1 MIYTAS
7 PLAVIIFFTVVAA
20 VLGISFYYGRKTKS
34 AKGYFAAGGTIH
46 WSVNGIAFAG
56 DYLSAASFLGIC
68 GMIAFSGFDGFLYSI
83 GYLAGWIVALFVVA
97 EPLKRMGKFT
107 FADALDARFGSQGIR
122 LAAAISTLVVSIFYL
137 IPQMVGAGALV
148 TPLLG
153 LPHWVGVT
161 MVGSIVIFIVTTA
174 GMTSTTYVQFLKG
187 AMLLVFSLILVFLV
201 LGKGVQQ
208 DPYED
213 YHDFVT
219 LQARVTDGS
228 VTSVE
233 DPGYRILA
241 EYTERGHH
249 YVKLEKDGIA
259 DWWNFEPESGTL
271 TEALSIVTQSD
282 GAILYNGAPRSEQL
296 FYPVG
301 NMADIRVGGDRV
313 DGVSGL
319 NAVSFLAIIQESDVV
334 LWVPDAFSMDGE
346 RVRIWTQQVTPGNE
360 ILSPGLK
367 FHLDEGATFSD
378 RLNFI
383 SLMLAL
389 FFGTAALP
397 HVLIRYYTVP
407 TPSAA
412 RKSTIV
418 AIAAIGFF
426 YILTLY
432 MGLGA
437 MINGVIDVESSNM
450 SAPLLAQSFGPL
462 MFAVISAIAFATVLG
477 TVSGLIVASSGAVAH
492 DFIDTFLK
500 RKLSDHKKVIAG
512 KFAAVGTGIVAIL
525 LGIAFRGMNVAYLV
539 GLAFAIAASAN
550 LPSIV
555 MVLFWKKVTSRG
567 IAASIAT
574 GIVSSVGIILLSPSM
589 YSRYGMDPSSA
600 PLPLDNPGIVSIPL
614 SFLVLVIVS
623 LMTQSRKAP
632 EPGAETVD

>member
-7 PLAVIIFFTVVAA
+7 PLAVIVFFTVVAA
-20 VLGISFYYGRKTKS
+20 VLGISFYYARKTTS
-34 AKGYFAAGGTIH
+34 AKGYFAAGGNIH

-83 GYLAGWIVALFVVA
+83 GYLAGWVVALFVVA
-97 EPLKRMGKFT
+97 EPLKRLGKYT
-107 FADALDARFGSQGIR
+107 FADALDAKFGSRGIR

-137 IPQMVGAGALV
+137 IPQMVGAGDLV

-161 MVGSIVIFIVTTA
+161 LVGGIVIFIVTTA
-174 GMTSTTYVQFLKG
+174 GMKSTTYVQFLKG
-187 AMLLVFSLILVFLV
+187 AMLIIFSLILTYLV
-201 LGKGVQQ
+201 IDKGISRQ
-208 DPYED
+208 PYEG
-213 YHDFVT
+213 YHEFVT
-219 LQARVTDGS
+219 LRAAVTDSS
-228 VTSVE
+228 VTAV
-233 DPGYRILA
+233 DDAAYAVAG
-241 EYTERGHH
+241 EYSARGHH
-249 YVKLEKDGIA
+249 YVELEKDGIA
-259 DWWNFEPESGTL
+259 TWWTL
-271 TEALSIVTQSD
+271 DPATSTLSQAPSIVTTAD
-282 GAILYNGAPRSEQL
+282 GSVLYNGAPKSEQL

-301 NMADIRVGGDRV
+301 HVSTIRV
-313 DGVSGL
+313 DGEPVESVDGL
-319 NAVSFLAIIQESDVV
+319 NAITFLSVLQESDVV
-334 LWVPDAFSMDGE
+334 CFIPDVFTSEAGDRVKLW
-346 RVRIWTQQVTPGNE
+346 RQQVTPGNDV
-360 ILSPGLK
+360 LSPGMM
-367 FHLDEGATFSD
+367 FHIDEGASLVS

-389 FFGTAALP
+389 FLGTAALP

-407 TPSAA
+407 TPAAA

-450 SAPLLAQSFGPL
+450 SAPLLAKSFGPL

-492 DFIDTFLK
+492 DFIDSFLGK
-500 RKLSDHKKVIAG
+500 KLTDHKKVIAG
-512 KFAAVGTGIVAIL
+512 KFAAVSTGLIAIL
-525 LGIAFRGMNVAYLV
+525 LGIAFRGMNVSFLV

-550 LPSIV
+550 LPSIL
-555 MVLFWKKVTSRG
+555 MVLFWKKTTSKG
-567 IAASIAT
+567 IVASIAV
-574 GIVSSVGIILLSPSM
+574 GILSSVGIILLSPTM
-589 YSRYGMDPSSA
+589 YIRYGLDAASA
-600 PLPLDNPGIVSIPL
+600 PIPLDNPGIISIPL
-614 SFLVLVIVS
+614 SFLVLIVVS
-623 LMTQSRKAP
+623 LATQGRKVPDRA
-632 EPGAETVD
+632 AA